1 MKTIFVS
8 WIISLLSIQCWAA
21 ADDDLASVR
30 AAFVDKQYA
39 SAVSQLDVLIAKGD
53 GQQQDFPLYLKS
65 LAQFYEKDFSNA
77 IQTCEQ
83 FLGKYQNSSWYQK
96 AIFLQAQC
104 HIQLK
109 QFKEAEAIYE
119 KETTRLLSAAR
130 KEEIASVYV
139 RFAEALSRKP
149 TKDELDAPPPNYQ
162 KAYNLYQKAME
173 LEIGR
178 ILQDEIKFRLG
189 RMMQLDGNYGQA
201 IQEYRKYLDT
211 FDPDWLGDVDSP
223 RRQKKLRAEDAIQP
237 GKHVYEARY
246 NLAECQLAIGPH
258 QWARINL
265 EDLLKMLPAE
275 DKLIRDSQFLITR
288 TYLPNPQTD
297 ELELGVKAAK
307 KFLADFPNDV
317 RSILLAYE
325 IAQAYQSC
333 GRSEDAIQAYQ
344 DVVDGKGFSLPNG
357 EIATTKDETGES
369 PAERLE
375 RLRMSATYKIGE
387 IRFAQKDYAGAIETW
402 NQYIKQFP
410 NAPQWTDAQQGIIN
424 AEFQT
429 GVDFTAEEKYDD
441 AVKIW
446 DEFLVKHPLSPLCR
460 QIMFVYGQI
469 HYYLAEKAAS
479 ASDKSAETGELQK
492 AIAEWEKL
500 VNKYPNTE
508 ESSLA
513 LFRIGQIYEE
523 KLADLEK
530 SLESYRRLNWGSW
543 QGAAQQR
550 IAEMTNKK
558 LQLVTERVFR
568 TNEPARVNLTLR
580 NIEKVTVSIYKLNL
594 ESYWRKMHGITEIE
608 RLDIALI
615 APNKTWEYQ
624 VPNYQKYK
632 LFAQEIEIPMEG
644 EGVPL
649 NKGGQG
655 VVPLN
660 KGGQGVVYAVNIG
673 ETDLEATTLVIR
685 SDIDAIIKTSRQEV
699 LIFVEDMLKGQPAS
713 KAKVLVSDGIKVICE
728 GETGDDGVFHWKEA
742 RGQEGKRASG
752 QEGKKARGQEGG
764 GNQSLI
770 PNSEFQIPNSDLDEL
785 KQANQVTVFVIKDGS
800 VASNLLDISGL
811 GLSEGLSPRG
821 YLYTDRPAYR
831 PGQKVSIRGI
841 IRDTKEGVYF
851 VSAGAAYKL
860 SVLDSQGR
868 LIREEE
874 VKLSDFGTFH
884 TEMELDENAPVG
896 EYRIIVQ
903 LLDDESKVFTGNF
916 QVQKFQLEKMKL
928 AIDFPQRVY
937 FRGENIEATFTASYY
952 YGAPVANRL
961 IKYMLP
967 NGQSYTEETD
977 AEGKLKVVFDTSYSH
992 PGTMLT
998 FSGSIEGENVYVED
1012 GVYLAHL
1019 GFSINVT
1026 PSAEVVLSGE
1036 TFDVSVE
1043 TMGADGKPVG
1053 KELTLT
1059 VFRRT
1064 EVLQLRLQTAHPI
1077 LSQIPWLA
1085 DAQPAPTAE
1094 VKMEEHKIVT
1104 DSETGKGRL
1113 QLSLD
1118 KGGVYV
1124 LRASGVDRFDQPV
1137 SGEGKVTVS
1146 DEEDAV
1152 KLRIFAERSKFKV
1165 GSREKIR
1172 IHSRIGEPSSGPSQE
1187 GRESKHHALVTFEGE
1202 GIISYKILQLK
1213 KDWNDVEFDVGH
1225 EHFPN
1230 FYLAVA
1236 VMDGQNIRTAGK
1248 EFTVERELVVSIK
1261 PSKEAYLPGEDAQVE
1276 IRATD
1281 QLGKPVKAEL
1291 SLALVDEALFA
1302 LYPDNLEPIFD
1313 FFEKGTHR
1321 DAAMRTISSCTF
1333 RYQATTRQ
1341 AVKEIQEEAK
1351 RLEVAAQEEML
1362 RERIVGDARDLAIKE
1377 DKLAAGVAVGEV
1389 APIPAAPGEEV
1400 EVEMYA
1406 AGRRLAVKP
1415 KPRAPVVKT
1424 IPKPIELESTMI
1436 LDYLRTTEI
1445 KAREESSDA
1454 GYWLPA
1460 IVTDADGK
1468 AIAKIPMP
1476 EKTTEWRLTARGCTV
1491 ETLVGQVK
1499 ANTITRKDFFVDIK
1513 TPSIVTEGDKIRVLA
1528 RVHNLTDFTGDV
1540 DCELTLDIDGKKT
1553 VKTKKVNIQKNARS
1567 LGDFGYEVV
1576 FDEMEIS
1583 AGKEVK
1589 VKVTAKAGNL
1599 TDGISRTFPIRPWG
1613 MEYADSRGGVSSG
1626 NETVFLQL
1634 PAERTYTS
1642 KRMTISV
1649 GPDISRLIFDLT
1661 MQKPWILS
1669 MGMNRIIP
1677 MPSDAGSD
1685 LLAAAYALNYV
1696 KIAGGSPTDNI
1707 ALMEYARS
1715 LLARIVVTQKDNGAW
1730 GWCHIER
1737 EGSGDVY
1744 VTARTMWA
1752 LAEAR
1757 RSGVTVNLQTVE
1769 KGTEYLKQAFSSAE
1783 QNDDETKAVIL
1794 HALSCLGQADFAYAN
1809 RLYRNR
1815 NQMSPPALAYTAL
1828 IFANLNRNE
1837 IAGEILDVL
1846 EKMNLEKGSNLFK
1859 VHETTALVLLA
1870 MEAVRPDSPL
1880 VKQTVEYLLSKRTFC
1895 GYSPYKAKGP
1905 VVAALAVY
1913 YQQTQFEKS
1922 DYRLKI
1928 SVNGNEIKSAVVRGE
1943 QPTILID
1950 VSGNN
1955 LADGQNKVEFT
1966 LEGRGNYAY
1975 AVTLS
1980 GFSPE
1985 IIDPKSWD
1993 RPFIR
1998 SRKYYHAPLEY
2009 RGRQIASSTTE
2020 ITQLEDGMRTYVT
2033 VDVQEHT
2040 SNRYLVID
2048 EYLPAGTMLVE
2059 GSVSGNH
2066 QYYEVGEGMITFYY
2080 PPNQRVEDYRYQLV
2094 SYAPGTYRAMP
2105 TVIRDA
2111 MRPGEMR
2118 IFTPA
2123 NGHDTLAVLAPG
2135 EKSKDEYKMNDSE
2148 LYELGKAHFDDGK
2161 YAEAMEFLE
2170 KLYKRNQRY
2179 NEREVAQM
2187 LLWMRTEDPPP
2198 APSQEGSNSPP
2209 TPSGGGEKYYDAQ
2222 KIVEY
2227 FEILRERFPEL
2238 YIPFDKILVVGRAYR
2253 DIGEFERAYLVYKA
2267 TIDAS
2272 FVNDSNV
2279 SAVLQDEG
2287 QFLSSIDFQK
2297 NLWLQYP
2304 DTPQV
2309 TSAYFALS
2317 QALYSKAPEAEQL
2330 SKALLTQH
2338 ATRNTQYASD
2348 TSRQQITKLD
2358 ILKETVAMLSQFL
2371 TLYPEDTLADDATF
2385 SMANAFLDL
2394 QDFPT
2399 TVRLC
2404 QAGIKRYP
2412 ESDYL
2417 SSFQYVEALGL
2428 FSQRKYDE
2436 AVEAAKPVSDGKSKD
2451 RDLTRYIIGQIYHAQ
2466 GKPKLAIEWYEKIKD
2481 QYPDAQEAISYFEEK
2496 RISLPELNIFPPN
2509 FSFLLEKEKKSLN
2522 KRKEKFLTNVANES
2536 GTEILLKYRNIKEA
2550 MLQVYRVDLMKLYL
2564 REKDLGK
2571 ITQVQLAG
2579 IEPEVSESITLGD
2592 GKDYIDKERKVKLDI
2607 KDEGAYLVLCRGDD
2621 LFATGLVLITPL
2633 DIEVQEDV
2641 GSGRV
2646 RVNVRDTTNGTFIEG
2661 VHVKAIGSADKE
2673 FKSGETDLRGI
2684 FIADN
2689 IRGNAT
2695 VIARDEQNRYAFY
2708 RGKQWLGA
2716 PEAGGASAPAK
2727 KEQRKAYYRENI
2739 EEMNKAIQQRG
2750 FAEFD
2755 RVRRG
2760 GQKGVQVQQAE

>member
-1 MKTIFVS
+1 M
-8 WIISLLSIQCWAA
+8 LSIQCWAA
-21 ADDDLASVR
+21 VDDDLASVR

-39 SAVSQLDVLIAKGD
+39 NAVSQLDILIAKGD

-65 LAQFYEKDFSNA
+65 QAQFYEKDFSNA

-96 AIFLQAQC
+96 TIFLQAQC

-119 KETTRLLSAAR
+119 KEANRLLSTAR
-130 KEEIASVYV
+130 KEEVASVYV
-139 RFAEALSRKP
+139 RFAEALSRQP

-162 KAYNLYQKAME
+162 KAYNLYQKALE

-178 ILQDEIKFRLG
+178 DLQDEIKFRLG
-189 RMMQLDGNYGQA
+189 RMMQLNGNYGQA
-201 IQEYRKYLDT
+201 IQEYREYLDT
-211 FDPDWLGDVDSP
+211 FNPSLRSRTSPDWVGDVDSL
-223 RRQKKLRAEDAIQP
+223 RRQKKLSVENPIQP

-246 NLAECQLAIGPH
+246 NLAECQLATNQH

-275 DKLIRDSQFLITR
+275 DKLTRDSQFLITR
-288 TYLPNPQTD
+288 TYHIPNPQTD
-297 ELELGVKAAK
+297 ELEPGVKAAR

-325 IAQAYQSC
+325 IAQAYQFC
-333 GRSEDAIQAYQ
+333 GRSEDAIRAYQ
-344 DVVDGKGFSLPNG
+344 DVVDGKGFSWPNG

-369 PAERLE
+369 PVERLE

-387 IRFAQKDYAGAIETW
+387 IRFAQKNYAGAIEAW
-402 NQYIKQFP
+402 NQYTKQFP
-410 NAPQWTDAQQGIIN
+410 DGPQWTDAQQGIIN

-429 GVDFTAEEKYDD
+429 GVDLIVEEKYDD
-441 AVKIW
+441 AMKVW
-446 DEFLVKHPLSPLCR
+446 DEFLVRHPLSPLCR
-460 QIMFVYGQI
+460 QIMFVYGQF
-469 HYYLAEKAAS
+469 HYHLAEKAAS

-530 SLESYRRLNWGSW
+530 SLESYRKLYWGSW
-543 QGAAQQR
+543 QGEAQQR

-568 TNEPARVNLTLR
+568 TNEPARVKLTLR

-594 ESYWRKMHGITEIE
+594 ESYWRKMHRITAIE

-632 LFAQEIEIPMEG
+632 LFVQEMEIPMDSAG
-644 EGVPL
+644 
-649 NKGGQG
+649 
-655 VVPLN
+655 
-660 KGGQGVVYAVNIG
+660 VYAVNIG
-673 ETDLEATTLVIR
+673 EADLEATTLVIR

-699 LIFVEDMLKGQPAS
+699 LIFAEDMLKGEPAS
-713 KAKVLVSDGIKVICE
+713 KAKVLVSDGTTVICE
-728 GETGDDGVFHWKEA
+728 GETGDDGVFHQPTPGPSKE
-742 RGQEGKRASG
+742 GSQK
-752 QEGKKARGQEGG
+752 
-764 GNQSLI
+764 
-770 PNSEFQIPNSDLDEL
+770 LDEL
-785 KQANQVTVFVIKDGS
+785 KQANQATVFVIKDGS
-800 VASNLLDISGL
+800 VASNLLDMSGL

-841 IRDTKEGVYF
+841 IRETKDGAYF
-851 VSAGAAYKL
+851 VSAGAAYKI

-884 TEMELDENAPVG
+884 TEMELDEHAPVG

-903 LLDDESKVFTGNF
+903 SLDDESKVFTGNF

-928 AIDFPQRVY
+928 TIDFPQRVY

-961 IKYMLP
+961 IEYTLP
-967 NGQSYTEETD
+967 NGQNYTEETD
-977 AEGKLKVVFDTSYSH
+977 AEGKLKVVFDTSYSQ
-992 PGTMLT
+992 PGTTLI
-998 FSGSIEGENVYVED
+998 FRGSIEGENVYVED
-1012 GVYLAHL
+1012 IVYLAHF
-1019 GFSINVT
+1019 GFSIKVT
-1026 PSAEVVLSGE
+1026 PSAEVILSGE

-1043 TMGADGKPVG
+1043 TMGADGKPIG
-1053 KELTLT
+1053 EELTLT
-1059 VFRRT
+1059 VFQRT
-1064 EVLQLRLQTAHPI
+1064 KQTVHPI

-1094 VKMEEHKIVT
+1094 VKVQEQKIVT

-1137 SGEGKVTVS
+1137 SGEGKVTIS
-1146 DEEDAV
+1146 DEEDVV
-1152 KLRIFAERSKFKV
+1152 KLRIFADKTNLKV

-1172 IHSRIGEPSSGPSQE
+1172 IHSRIGEPSSGPSYPPPAPPKRGERE
-1187 GRESKHHALVTFEGE
+1187 GKRHALLTFEGE
-1202 GIISYKILQLK
+1202 GIISYKILQLREN
-1213 KDWNDVEFDVGH
+1213 WNDVEFDVGH

-1276 IRATD
+1276 IYATD

-1321 DAAMRTISSCTF
+1321 DAAMRTTSSCTF
-1333 RYQATTRQ
+1333 RYQPATRQ
-1341 AVKEIQEEAK
+1341 VIKEIQEEEK
-1351 RLEVAAQEEML
+1351 RLELAAREEIQ
-1362 RERIVGDARDLAIKE
+1362 RERVVDDARRTLATKA
-1377 DKLAAGVAVGEV
+1377 DKLAAGVAVKEL
-1389 APIPAAPGEEV
+1389 ALIPAAPEPAVPV
-1400 EVEMYA
+1400 EGAEKAGY
-1406 AGRRLAVKP
+1406 AGRGILDAAQLRA
-1415 KPRAPVVKT
+1415 RAPVIKGEAT
-1424 IPKPIELESTMI
+1424 SEELGDIVEHIMLGGTST
-1436 LDYLRTTEI
+1436 EQI
-1445 KAREESSDA
+1445 KAREEFSDA

-1460 IVTDADGK
+1460 IVTDVDGK
-1468 AIAKIPMP
+1468 AIVKIPMP

-1499 ANTITRKDFFVDIK
+1499 TNAITRKDFFVDIK

-1528 RVHNLTDFTGDV
+1528 RVHNMTDFTGDV
-1540 DCELTLDIDGKKT
+1540 DCELTLNIDGKET
-1553 VKTKKVNIQKNARS
+1553 VKTKKVNIQKNATA
-1567 LGDFGYEVV
+1567 EVV
-1576 FDEMEIS
+1576 FDEMEIP
-1583 AGKEVK
+1583 AGKEAQ
-1589 VKVTAKAGNL
+1589 VKVTAKTGNL
-1599 TDGISRTFPIRPWG
+1599 TDGISRTLPIRPWG

-1634 PAERTYTS
+1634 PTERTYTS

-1696 KIAGGSPTDNI
+1696 KVAGGSPTDNI

-1715 LLARIVVTQKDNGAW
+1715 LVARIVVTQENNGAW
-1730 GWCHIER
+1730 SWCHIEQG
-1737 EGSGDVY
+1737 GSGDVY

-1757 RSGVTVNLQTVE
+1757 RSGVTVNPQTIE
-1769 KGTEYLKQAFSSAE
+1769 RGTEYLKQAFSSAE

-1859 VHETTALVLLA
+1859 VHETTALFLLA
-1870 MEAVRPDSPL
+1870 MEAVRPGSPF
-1880 VKQTVEYLLSKRTFC
+1880 VKQAVEYLLSKRTFC

-1928 SVNGNEIKSAVVRGE
+1928 SVNGKEVKSAVVRGE

-1950 VSGNN
+1950 VPEDN

-2033 VDVQEHT
+2033 VDVQEYT
-2040 SNRYLVID
+2040 SNLWSAEVSASAYLRSAEVSASAYLVID

-2066 QYYEVGEGMITFYY
+2066 QYYEVGDGMITFYY
-2080 PPNQRVEDYRYQLV
+2080 PPDRRVEDYRYQLV

-2118 IFTPA
+2118 IS
-2123 NGHDTLAVLAPG
+2123 NGHNTLAVLAPG

-2161 YAEAMEFLE
+2161 YAEAIQLLE
-2170 KLYKRNQRY
+2170 ELHKRNQRY

-2187 LLWMRTEDPPP
+2187 LLWMRTVEHPDKVG
-2198 APSQEGSNSPP
+2198 E
-2209 TPSGGGEKYYDAQ
+2209 EKYYDAQ

-2238 YIPFDKILVVGRAYR
+2238 YVPFDKILVVGRAYR

-2309 TSAYFALS
+2309 TSSYFALS

-2338 ATRNTQYASD
+2338 ATRNTQHAFDSPQ
-2348 TSRQQITKLD
+2348 RQITKLD
-2358 ILKETVAMLSQFL
+2358 MLKETIAMLSQFL

-2385 SMANAFLDL
+2385 SMANAFLDI

-2399 TVRLC
+2399 VVSLC
-2404 QAGIKRYP
+2404 QSGIKRYP

-2451 RDLTRYIIGQIYHAQ
+2451 RDLARYIIGQVYHAQ
-2466 GKPKLAIEWYEKIKD
+2466 GNPKLAIEWYEKIKD
-2481 QYPDAQEAISYFEEK
+2481 QYPDAQESISYFEEK
-2496 RISLPELNIFPPN
+2496 RISLPEVNIFPP
-2509 FSFLLEKEKKSLN
+2509 LPPRTQGEK
-2522 KRKEKFLTNVANES
+2522 VANES

-2550 MLQVYRVDLMKLYL
+2550 MLLVYRVDLMKLYL

-2571 ITQVQLAG
+2571 ITQIQLAG

-2607 KDEGAYLVLCRGDD
+2607 KNEGAYLVICRGDD

-2661 VHVKAIGSADKE
+2661 VHIKAIGSADKE

-2716 PEAGGASAPAK
+2716 PEAGRASAPAK

-2760 GQKGVQVQQAE
+2760 GQKGVQVQEAQ